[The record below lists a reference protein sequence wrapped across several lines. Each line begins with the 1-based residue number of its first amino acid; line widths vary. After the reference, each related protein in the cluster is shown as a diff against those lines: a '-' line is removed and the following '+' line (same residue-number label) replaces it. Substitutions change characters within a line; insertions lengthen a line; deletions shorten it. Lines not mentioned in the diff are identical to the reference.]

1 MVIGSRPR
9 VAAWI
14 CGLAWAVTAA
24 HAQIGRVN
32 GMISGQ
38 VTDANGAAVAS
49 ARVLLNGPGGFSRSA
64 TAESEGRFAFF
75 DLATGSYTVQVTAPA
90 YASWSQSGIVVA
102 VGRNVQLPVVLRPAG
117 SRQKVTVRAQQSG
130 LDASQTSSV
139 TNIDKDRIE
148 ELPIESRNYLAF
160 TLLAPQVAPGNPA
173 VAQQTLAPAV
183 SAFSFGG
190 LRPGSNA
197 VYIDGVD
204 DNDEYTGASRTELSP
219 EAISD
224 FQIVNHG
231 FAAESGGAAGG
242 SIDVQTRE
250 GLPVQHGDAFIF
262 VQNGALNANQPLERL
277 PRKPDESR
285 LRAGLSTGG
294 ALGKKTFYYVAG
306 EQEYARGE
314 DANDLSP
321 ATITTINQAL
331 RRVGPLPSLS
341 LQGGFIPTTE
351 QETEFSARGD
361 RTLTP
366 RQSLMLRY
374 ALTNNRNVNEAFN
387 TDDLSDRSAR
397 GSTFFD
403 DNSLNGTLASTIS
416 GTSLNRLSFE
426 VSQRRVVDRS
436 NVTAGPGVVLSGI
449 AQFGTPFAGN
459 DRRYE
464 THVDLEES
472 FLRQQGRHLWQA
484 GGGLEHVSLRSAN
497 RDGFQGLYV
506 FQNLPALSGGAPD
519 FYVQSF
525 GDPDT
530 NFSEIRSAAYVEDHW
545 TASRQVTVDYGLRYE
560 DNYLPAPLPQH
571 PLNLS
576 PRLGVA
582 YAPGRS
588 WVVRSGFGIFYDRY
602 LLSSINR
609 VLEFNGTHAQQQ
621 IAEYG
626 AAAALYQSGV
636 QFTEPHAGIAP
647 SVWQAAPQ
655 LANPY
660 SEVASLSVERALPEG
675 WTAKAEYQFVHGVKL
690 GRTVNENLAP
700 PVTLTPQNAP
710 ALGVPSPTAQQ
721 LGRPVFSPARIQPA
735 YDAVNQFQTTA
746 SSNYNGGT
754 FTLNR
759 QFDEQF
765 ELMAG
770 YTFSKT
776 IDDASYDAEQPQNPY
791 APGQER
797 ALSLEDQRQR
807 LTVSG
812 LWVLGP
818 DLDDPQDQAA
828 GPSTNPVMRALTGLE
843 IAPIVSAYS
852 GFRANPLTG
861 QDSNL
866 EHIYPF
872 AARPLGFARNALQ
885 TAPNADL
892 DLRLLKM
899 VPIWRGHLDVVAES
913 FNLLNH
919 TNVSLVNAIYGVR
932 GGPEAGFQRPI
943 AASTARRVQFSL
955 DYEY

>member
-1 MVIGSRPR
+1 M
-9 VAAWI
+9 AAWV
-14 CGLAWAVTAA
+14 CGLAWMASSAS
-24 HAQIGRVN
+24 AQIGRVN
-32 GMISGQ
+32 GSISGQ
-38 VTDANGAAVAS
+38 VSDANGAPVAAAQVS
-49 ARVLLNGPGGFSRSA
+49 LTGAGGLARSVTTPA
-64 TAESEGRFAFF
+64 DGRFTFF
-75 DLATGSYTVQVTAPA
+75 DLPTASYTVQVSAPA
-90 YASWSQSGIVVA
+90 FAPYRHSGVVVA
-102 VGRNVQLPVVLRPAG
+102 VGREVQLSVVLRPAG
-117 SRQKVTVRAQQSG
+117 SRQSVTVRAQQNL
-130 LDASQTSSV
+130 LDTSQTSSV
-139 TNIDKDRIE
+139 TNIDKDRVE

-173 VAQQTLAPAV
+173 IAQQTLAPAE
-183 SAFSFGG
+183 SGFSFGG
-190 LRPGSNA
+190 LRPASNA

-250 GLPVQHGDAFIF
+250 GMPLQHGDAFIF
-262 VQNGALNANQPLERL
+262 VQNGALNANPPLELL

-294 ALGKKTFYYVAG
+294 ALGKKTFYYLAG

-314 DANDLSP
+314 DANDLAP
-321 ATITTINQAL
+321 ATITAINQAL
-331 RRVGPLPSLS
+331 RRVGPLQALTLRS
-341 LQGGFIPTTE
+341 GFIPTTE
-351 QETEFSARGD
+351 QETEFSARAD
-361 RTLTP
+361 RTLTA

-416 GTSLNRLSFE
+416 NASLNRLSFE

-436 NVTAGPGVVLSGI
+436 SFTSGPGVVVSGI
-449 AQFGTPFAGN
+449 AQFGTPYAGN

-472 FLRQQGRHLWQA
+472 FLRQVGRHLLQA

-506 FQNLPALSGGAPD
+506 FQNLPSLASGSPD

-525 GDPDT
+525 GDPNT
-530 NFSEIRSAAYVEDHW
+530 NFAEIRSAAYVQDHW
-545 TASRQVTVDYGLRYE
+545 TASRSLAVDYGLRYE
-560 DNYLPAPLPQH
+560 DNYLPSPLPQH
-571 PLNLS
+571 WLNVS
-576 PRLGVA
+576 PRLGLA
-582 YAPGRS
+582 YTPDPS
-588 WVVRSGFGIFYDRY
+588 WVIRSGFGIFYDRY
-602 LLSSINR
+602 LLSSVNR
-609 VLEFNGTHAQQQ
+609 ILEFNGVSAQQQ

-626 AAAALYQSGV
+626 AASAFYQSGAI
-636 QFTEPHAGIAP
+636 FTEPHPGILP
-647 SVWQAAPQ
+647 SVWQSAPQ

-660 SEVASLSVERALPEG
+660 SEVASLSVERALPQG

-690 GRTVNENLAP
+690 GRTANVNLAP

-710 ALGVPSPTAQQ
+710 GLGVPSPTAQQ
-721 LGRPVFSPARIQPA
+721 LGRPVFPPARLQPG
-735 YDAVNQFQTTA
+735 YDTINQFQTTA
-746 SSNYNGGT
+746 SSNYNGAT

-797 ALSLEDQRQR
+797 ALSLDDQRNR
-807 LTVSG
+807 FTLSG

-818 DLDDPQDQAA
+818 DLDDPQDQAT
-828 GPSTNPVMRALTGLE
+828 GPSSNPVMRALTGLE
-843 IAPIVSAYS
+843 IAPILLAYS

-872 AARPLGFARNALQ
+872 AARPLGYARNALE
-885 TAPNADL
+885 TPPNVDF

-899 VPIWRGHLDVVAES
+899 VPIWRGHLDIVAES

-919 TNVSLVNAIYGVR
+919 TNVSLPNAVFGT
-932 GGPEAGFQRPI
+932 GGQPAPSFQAPI
-943 AASTARRVQFSL
+943 AASTARRIQFSL

>member
-14 CGLAWAVTAA
+14 CGLVWAVAAA

-38 VTDANGAAVAS
+38 ITDANGAPVAS
-49 ARVLLNGPGGFSRSA
+49 ARVLLSGPGGFSRST

-75 DLATGSYTVQVTAPA
+75 DLATGSYVVQVTAPA
-90 YASWSQSGIVVA
+90 YAGWSQSGIVVA
-102 VGRNVQLPVVLRPAG
+102 VGRNVQLAVVLRPEG
-117 SRQKVTVRAQQSG
+117 SRQKVTVHAQQSG

-173 VAQQTLAPAV
+173 IMQQTLAPAV

-242 SIDVQTRE
+242 SIDVQTRM
-250 GLPVQHGDAFIF
+250 GMPLQHGDAFIF
-262 VQNGALNANQPLERL
+262 VQNGALNANPPLERL

-285 LRAGLSTGG
+285 LRAGISTGG
-294 ALGKKTFYYVAG
+294 AFGKKTFYYIAG

-314 DANDLSP
+314 DANNLAP

-331 RRVGPLPSLS
+331 QRVGPLPSLL

-397 GSTFFD
+397 GSSFFD

-416 GTSLNRLSFE
+416 AATLNRLSFE

-436 NVTAGPGVVLSGI
+436 SFKDGPGVVLSGI
-449 AQFGTPFAGN
+449 AQFGTPYTGN

-472 FLRQQGRHLWQA
+472 FLRQVGRHLVQA
-484 GGGLEHVSLRSAN
+484 GGGLERVQLRAAN

-506 FQNLPALSGGAPD
+506 FQNLAALTNGAPD

-525 GDPDT
+525 GDPNT

-571 PLNLS
+571 PLNVS
-576 PRLGVA
+576 PRLGIA
-582 YAPGRS
+582 YAPGHS

-602 LLSSINR
+602 LLASVNR
-609 VLEFNGTHAQQQ
+609 ILEFNGTRAQQQ
-621 IAEYG
+621 IAQYG
-626 AAAALYQSGV
+626 AAASFYQSGV
-636 QFTEPHAGIAP
+636 SFTQPHSGIAP

-660 SEVASLSVERALPEG
+660 SEVASLSVERTLPQG
-675 WTAKAEYQFVHGVKL
+675 FTAKAEFQFVHGVRL
-690 GRTVNENLAP
+690 GRTANVNLAP

-721 LGRPVFSPARIQPA
+721 LERPVFSPARLQPA

-746 SSNYNGGT
+746 SSNYNGAT

-843 IAPIVSAYS
+843 IAPIVSAYA

-872 AARPLGFARNALQ
+872 AARPLGYTRNALQ
-885 TAPNADL
+885 TAPNGDF

-919 TNVSLVNAIYGVR
+919 TNVSLVNPVFGTGSQPVPAFRV
-932 GGPEAGFQRPI
+932 PI